1 MSDQLSAAAQALGVP
16 EAIVERSARA
26 RAEASGQSYEQVLA
40 AWAGGEAISATAPAE
55 TPTPDTAQ
63 APAETPEETE
73 APAPAPSQ
81 PAAPATPAAPT
92 GAPARAPSPTPAV
105 AVANGRAPVL
115 EAPPDRPL
123 APVVGG
129 LGVLVLTILLGFVFP
144 ALPAA
149 SDQVRSSAVPFSAQ
163 ALDGQVVYLH
173 AGCASCHT
181 QAIRPVVADVGLGPV
196 TLSDTNQVLG
206 FRRLGPDLADVG
218 SRLDSGQIS
227 AILTGG
233 THPAMPLSSSAM
245 ADLVAYLSESIAPK
259 AVGVA
264 EGGQS

>member
-26 RAEASGQSYEQVLA
+26 RAEASGQSYEDVLA
-40 AWAGGEAISATAPAE
+40 AWAGGEAVAAGAPTEAPAPEPTQAPTEAPAE
-55 TPTPDTAQ
+55 TPAEQ
-63 APAETPEETE
+63 APP
-73 APAPAPSQ
+73 PIPSQ
-81 PAAPATPAAPT
+81 PAAPAEAPRPAA
-92 GAPARAPSPTPAV
+92 AV
-105 AVANGRAPVL
+105 AAAEARPPVL

-149 SDQVRSSAVPFSAQ
+149 SDQVRSSAIPFSAQ
-163 ALDGQVVYLH
+163 ALDGQRVYLH
-173 AGCASCHT
+173 AGCGSCHT

-218 SRLDSGQIS
+218 SRLDTNQIS
-227 AILTGG
+227 AVLTGG

-245 ADLVAYLSESIAPK
+245 SDLVAYLSESVAPK

-264 EGGQS
+264 QGGQ